1 MGEAERGDAAPRI
14 YLPFYCAS
22 GHETIPSFAHDA
34 ELPEEWDCPKCGMPA
49 GTDKDNPPVLAK
61 TEPYKTHLAY
71 VEERRNEEDGLE
83 VLVEAMARLRGRPC
97 IARLPCL
104 GARRA
109 LIPWT

>member
-1 MGEAERGDAAPRI
+1 MASGSAIRGSRVGAGPMGEAERGEAAPRI

-22 GHETIPSFAHDA
+22 GHETTPSFAHDA

-71 VEERRNEEDGLE
+71 VKERRSAAEGEKILADALRKLHGDDEE
-83 VLVEAMARLRGRPC
+83 
-97 IARLPCL
+97 
-104 GARRA
+104 
-109 LIPWT
+109 